1 MPLDITIRLFQYFF
15 KQFIWGK
22 IQDGNDELSKS
33 DSYIYLPVNIT
44 TENGGF
50 MKITDFNKSIIPFR
64 HGDAKPDRAL
74 IKCFVE
80 NNQGL
85 YIVISFTES
94 I

>member
-1 MPLDITIRLFQYFF
+1 MPLDITIHLFQYFF

-80 NNQGL
+80 NNQDL